1 MSASGPS
8 APANIHGTAMVLGDR
23 GILITGPSGSGKS
36 TLALELIGRFGSR
49 GRFAQLVADDQLF
62 VKGMAGRL
70 VCQTPAVITGLVEV
84 RGLGP
89 HPIGAETAAVIDLVV
104 RLVPAEELARVQ
116 EEAAEVIAG
125 CTLPRIDVPARN
137 VISAAQMLICWLGMP
152 PFQAV

>member
-1 MSASGPS
+1 
-8 APANIHGTAMVLGDR
+8 
-23 GILITGPSGSGKS
+23 
-36 TLALELIGRFGSR
+36 
-49 GRFAQLVADDQLF
+49 
-62 VKGMAGRL
+62 
-70 VCQTPAVITGLVEV
+70 V

-89 HPIGAETAAVIDLVV
+89 RLIGAETAAVIDLVV